1 MKKSTLFVASLFA
14 FVARASAQ
22 TPADSLS
29 VDNADFTFTESQL
42 DEDNDAQ
49 QTVAAISSKK
59 DPYLSEV
66 GYAFSAVRFRVR
78 GYDNQYSS
86 SYLNGVALND
96 LELGRF
102 SYSMIGGMNDATR
115 NKEGVGQMDYNLFGV
130 TGIGGGDNINMR
142 AGQYAAGNKLTLS
155 GCNRNYTLRGQ
166 YTHATGFNRR
176 GWAFAGMVGY
186 RWADYNTA
194 YIEGTF
200 YNSFSY
206 FLAAEKRWGDR
217 HALNLSTFGAPTE
230 RAQHGAS
237 TEEAYYLANS
247 HYYNPN
253 WGYQNGEKRNA
264 RVVHDFQPTAILT
277 WDFNPQRGQR
287 LSMSLAYKYSM
298 YSSSALSWGGN
309 AYDPR
314 PDYYKNLPS
323 SIFNIYNPDKNCHD
337 YLDANPYL
345 LEQFYQLTE
354 FWQSS
359 EANRQINWDRMYY
372 VNRQNALQNNG
383 EALYYVERRHNDQQ
397 VFVLNST
404 WNHSVNQH
412 HKYAAGAEFNH
423 TKGMHYKTM
432 DDLLGGNPILDIDK
446 YAAKD
451 YGRYSLEAQND
462 LKHPNRVISEGDRF
476 GYDYNIFVNR
486 AKTWGNYQYTNNHW
500 TFVGQGHIDATGI
513 SRHGNMCSGRYANNS
528 YAHDGQTDGH
538 EARFLGGGMKAG
550 VTYTPNRNHAL
561 NLAASIS
568 SNAPLARNAFVAPRE
583 QNNFVDNLTNED
595 IFSAE
600 ASYAF
605 TFGPVS
611 GKVAG
616 YYTLFRHGV
625 EQTAFYNDQQERFTY
640 LTMSDVERRH
650 CGIEA
655 AISYSPDNHWTI
667 TALGTFSNAEYTN
680 NPLAQVNYNGMDA
693 ATNAML
699 NTFANPVTGEK
710 RPLRVVADGMKVGST
725 PQAAVMLSVKYNINY
740 WFFEVQGKYFD
751 RGYLAFSQ
759 YRRLSSVMKTYVPSS
774 FDIDGNRVYDVT
786 PEELAVNGGILF
798 NEDGTLNKAYSPAQ
812 EKFDGGFMLD
822 ASIGKSIRLKHGRT
836 LSLNLQLQNLLNNTD
851 YRTGGYEQNRDDFY
865 NTGEEKAYQFS
876 RNPKYYYA
884 NGFNFF
890 MNVGLRF

>member
-1 MKKSTLFVASLFA
+1 MKKCTLFVATLLA
-14 FVARASAQ
+14 VAARASAQ
-22 TPADSLS
+22 SPADSVV

-42 DEDNDAQ
+42 DEDNDEQ
-49 QTVAAISSKK
+49 QTVAAISSKR
-59 DPYLSEV
+59 DPYLGEV

-78 GYDNQYSS
+78 GYDNQYNS
-86 SYLNGVALND
+86 SYLNGVMFND

-102 SYSMIGGMNDATR
+102 SYSIIGGMNDATR
-115 NKEGVGQMDYNLFGV
+115 NKEGAGQMDYNLFGA
-130 TGIGGGDNINMR
+130 TGIGGADNVNMR

-176 GWAFAGMVGY
+176 GWAFAGMAGY

-194 YIEGTF
+194 YIDGTF

-230 RAQHGAS
+230 RAQQGAS

-253 WGYQNGEKRNA
+253 WGYQGGKKRNA

-277 WDFNPQRGQR
+277 WDYTPRRGQR
-287 LSMSLAYKYSM
+287 LSTSLAYKYSM
-298 YSSSALSWGGN
+298 YSTSALSWGGN

-314 PDYYKNLPS
+314 PDYYKNMPS
-323 SIFNIYNPDKNCHD
+323 SIFNVYNPDKNCHAF
-337 YLDANPYL
+337 LDENPYL
-345 LEQFYQLTE
+345 LDQFLQLTE
-354 FWQSS
+354 YWQS
-359 EANRQINWDRMYY
+359 EANRQLNWDRMYS
-372 VNRQNALQNNG
+372 VNRQNALLDGG

-397 VFVLNST
+397 VFILSST
-404 WNHSVNQH
+404 WSHSNGLR
-412 HKYAAGAEFNH
+412 HKYAVGGEINH

-432 DDLLGGNPILDIDK
+432 DDLLGGNPIVDIDK

-451 YGRYSLEAQND
+451 YGRYSAEAQND
-462 LKHPNRVISEGDRF
+462 LNNPNRIISQGDRF
-476 GYDYNIFVNR
+476 GYDYNIYVNR
-486 AKTWGNYQYTNNHW
+486 AKAWGNYLYTGRHW
-500 TFVGQGHIDATGI
+500 TFTGQGRIDGTGI
-513 SRHGNMCSGRYANNS
+513 SRRGNMRSGRYADNS
-528 YAHDGQTDGH
+528 YGHDGQTDGH
-538 EARFLGGGMKAG
+538 EARFLGGSLKAG
-550 VTYTPNRNHAL
+550 FTYSPNGNHTL
-561 NLAASIS
+561 SLAAGLS

-595 IFSAE
+595 VFTAE

-605 TFGPVS
+605 TAGPVS
-611 GKVAG
+611 GKVTG

-640 LTMSDVERRH
+640 LTMTDVERRH

-655 AISYSPDNHWTI
+655 VVSYSPDNHWTI
-667 TALGTFSNAEYTN
+667 TALGTVSNAEYTN
-680 NPLAQVNYNGMDA
+680 NPLAQVNYNGMSA
-693 ATNAML
+693 ATNAQL

-710 RPLRVVADGMKVGST
+710 MPLRVIADGMKVGST
-725 PQAAVMLSVKYNINY
+725 PQAAAMLSVKYNIRY
-740 WFFEVQGKYFD
+740 WFFELQGKYYG

-759 YRRLSSVMKTYVPSS
+759 YRRLSGVMKNYVPSS
-774 FDIDGNRVYDVT
+774 FDVDGNRVYDVT
-786 PEELAVNGGILF
+786 PEELATNGGILF
-798 NEDGTLNKAYSPAQ
+798 NEDGTLNRACSPRQ

-822 ASIGKSIRLKHGRT
+822 ASIGKSLRLKHGRV
-836 LSLNLQLQNLLNNTD
+836 LSLNLQLQNLLNNTS